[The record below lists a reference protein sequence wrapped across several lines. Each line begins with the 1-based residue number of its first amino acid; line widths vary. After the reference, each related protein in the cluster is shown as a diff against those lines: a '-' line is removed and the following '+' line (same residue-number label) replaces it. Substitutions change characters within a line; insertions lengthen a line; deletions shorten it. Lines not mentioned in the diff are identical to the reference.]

1 MIIKKVIPGIGL
13 IIILAIMAYF
23 WLDETRNGTSSSIF
37 LSGNIELRTVNLAFK
52 VPGQLV
58 DLAVEEGDTVTEG
71 MTLAALDPNLLL
83 RRRDQAEAGLA
94 AARSRRREL
103 EASLTY
109 QISRTEAQI
118 EQQNAELK
126 QAQAYLDQLLSG
138 ARDQEIEEGRA
149 AVERVASEAQRA
161 RLAWER
167 AQTLYANEDISASQR
182 DQFQSTS
189 EASAASVRQARQR
202 LDLLIEGPRKEDIT
216 SARAQLERAQAG
228 LKLAETQRLDV
239 KRIEQSIETA
249 RADTQSARAQLA
261 LIDTELEDL
270 VMRSPTD
277 GVVLVKAAEVGEI
290 LAGGTTVVEIG
301 DIEHPW
307 LRGYISEEDLGRVKL
322 GSPVKITTDS
332 YPGKVYQGRISFIAS
347 EAEFTPKQIQT
358 FEERI
363 KLVYRIKIDVSNPDR
378 ELKLNMP
385 SDAEILLG
393 VEDIW

>member
-1 MIIKKVIPGIGL
+1 MIIKKVIPVIGL

-161 RLAWER
+161 RLAWAR

-261 LIDTELEDL
+261 LIDTELKDL

-322 GSPVKITTDS
+322 GSPVKLTTDS

>member
-161 RLAWER
+161 RLAWAR

>member
-161 RLAWER
+161 RLAWAR

-307 LRGYISEEDLGRVKL
+307 LRGYISEEDLGRVQL

>member
-1 MIIKKVIPGIGL
+1 MIIKKVILVIGL
-13 IIILAIMAYF
+13 IIILAIMTYF

-37 LSGNIELRTVNLAFK
+37 LSGNIELRTVNLAFR

-71 MTLAALDPNLLL
+71 MTIAALDPDLLM
-83 RRRDQAEAGLA
+83 RQRDQAEAGLA

-109 QISRTEAQI
+109 QTSRTEAQI

-138 ARDQEIEEGRA
+138 TRDQEIEEGRA
-149 AVERVASEAQRA
+149 AFERVASEAQRA
-161 RLAWER
+161 RLDWER
-167 AQTLYANEDISASQR
+167 AQTLYANEDISTSQR
-182 DQFQSTS
+182 DQFRSAS
-189 EASAASVRQARQR
+189 EATAASVRQARQR
-202 LDLLIEGPRKEDIT
+202 LDLLIEGPRKEDIA

-228 LKLAETQRLDV
+228 LKLAKTQRLDV

-249 RADTQSARAQLA
+249 QADIESARAQLA

-277 GVVLVKAAEVGEI
+277 GVVLIKAAEVGEI

-307 LRGYISEEDLGRVKL
+307 LRGYISEENLGRVQL
-322 GSPVKITTDS
+322 DSPVKITTDS

-358 FEERI
+358 LEERI
-363 KLVYRIKIDVSNPDR
+363 KLVYRIKIDVRNPNG

-385 SDAEILLG
+385 SDAEILL
-393 VEDIW
+393 E

>member
-1 MIIKKVIPGIGL
+1 MIIKKVIPVIGL
-13 IIILAIMAYF
+13 IIILAIMTYF

-71 MTLAALDPNLLL
+71 MTIAALDPDLLL
-83 RRRDQAEAGLA
+83 RQRDQAEAGLA

-109 QISRTEAQI
+109 QTSRTEAQI

-138 ARDQEIEEGRA
+138 TRDQEIEEGRA

-161 RLAWER
+161 RLDWER

-182 DQFQSTS
+182 DQFRSAS
-189 EASAASVRQARQR
+189 EATAASVRQARQR

-228 LKLAETQRLDV
+228 LKLAKTERLDV

-249 RADTQSARAQLA
+249 QADIESARAQLA

-277 GVVLVKAAEVGEI
+277 GVVLVKAAEAGEI

-358 FEERI
+358 LEERI
-363 KLVYRIKIDVSNPDR
+363 KLVYRIKIDVRNPNG

-385 SDAEILLG
+385 SDAEILL
-393 VEDIW
+393 E

>member
-1 MIIKKVIPGIGL
+1 MIIKKVIPVIGL

-161 RLAWER
+161 RLAWAR

-261 LIDTELEDL
+261 LIDTELKDL

>member
-261 LIDTELEDL
+261 LIDTELKDL